1 MAGRDNACWPNQ
13 QTLAKRLHRSERSVR
28 RYLAELIE
36 AGFLQSSQ
44 RAFNV
49 SNRYVLLLPGER
61 PTMSAD
67 RPKMS
72 GPDRTPVSADRPNLA
87 NDRTLVSADR
97 PNLANDRPKMSSYS
111 AAAAANSLE
120 NSSSSN
126 SGGQSDAE
134 TVAGLVQLGFPEDLA
149 WEYCARDAGLV
160 RAALPHFRERL
171 AHAEE
176 RPFRTTPIAYMRG
189 LLNKP
194 HNYGFEK
201 RAGQWLPPPK
211 EGKAGRK
218 EASQVKQQAALDK
231 QLSDRKQNAIEDRL
245 NATWMAKW
253 EQVWDG
259 LAEIERQEIRA
270 LVRKRSPLFASKDD
284 RAYTFMSQ
292 CLAELERRR
301 GGRKPET

>member
-72 GPDRTPVSADRPNLA
+72 GPDRTPVSA
-87 NDRTLVSADR
+87 
-97 PNLANDRPKMSSYS
+97 DRPKMSSYS